1 MSSRKFPTPIRSGTS
16 TESFE
21 AITASQRA
29 HINELVQKTHTLE
42 QKAKRLEDSLQR
54 QAEVHYEQLE
64 QARAEWQAERV
75 QWRDGCESLQVL
87 HRIAHSRTTCLLQ
100 DERRA
105 LLKER
110 DISRKQRI
118 AVLQRDFQLTMFQAK
133 ETELEAKVD
142 ELEESLE
149 RSQHEVAQLVMEWRS
164 KFTGVLDE
172 VKEKA
177 ELLAEA
183 EAARSAAQK
192 ETSRLREEQAVLK
205 SKVATAASEHERT
218 SHRLQES
225 ENTHAELKA
234 RCQELEH
241 ANADLKSQVDKWRA
255 SESKGGAEVNSE
267 RKKRID
273 LEVEVRELKT
283 HLASLDESLQ
293 EETASVEK
301 GRKKLEKVK
310 DALADQARMTEEAQQ
325 EAKQLQEELQT
336 VRRANQQLQQSNEEQ
351 IRQLKASS
359 SGEGDQDAKHER
371 MMSKLTLLLENQARE
386 TAKAKQKAM
395 KHENDAEQVK
405 KQLSDALK
413 RNEELEAKMR
423 ASTHA
428 RSLSIATRSPQSV
441 AVEEQE
447 VVDSP
452 RIPSPEPKGR
462 PRPRPAPRVSG
473 FSATAKMMEDATPPR
488 PKKASVP
495 IDSDIEEI
503 SPIPTKVKPKK
514 TKALT
519 PVEIEE
525 DDDVEPVKKPK
536 SKKAAASKTATQ
548 TAADR
553 NGKRKVA
560 ADEDEED
567 AVAAVVKPKRRK
579 KVVEAEDRTRSDD
592 EPPRSKPASK
602 QTDGPKAKK
611 GRPANKESV
620 QGGRASGTPDDGEGV
635 APKKKTFRKLNAFSS
650 AQPQSFDW
658 MRIGAVGTQLRM
670 LVTLAEIHLDGGW
683 VGYTARI
690 VPDQGFQIG
699 AAKIAFWGKEYFA
712 HV

>member
-16 TESFE
+16 AESFE

-29 HINELVQKTHTLE
+29 HINELVQKTHVLE
-42 QKAKRLEDSLQR
+42 QRAKKLEGSLQR
-54 QAEVHYEQLE
+54 QAEVHHEQLE
-64 QARAEWQAERV
+64 QVRAEWQAERV
-75 QWRDGCESLQVL
+75 QWRDGCDSLQSL
-87 HRIAHSRTTCLLQ
+87 HRIAHARTTCLLE
-100 DERRA
+100 DERGA

-110 DISRKQRI
+110 DFSRKQRI
-118 AVLQRDFQLTMFQAK
+118 ALLQRDFRLTMFQAK
-133 ETELEAKVD
+133 ETELETRVD

-149 RSQHEVAQLVMEWRS
+149 LSQSETLQLMTEWKS
-164 KFTGVLDE
+164 KLAGVLDE

-183 EAARSAAQK
+183 EAARGAAQK

-218 SHRLQES
+218 AHRLQES
-225 ENTHAELKA
+225 ENAHAELKA
-234 RCQELEH
+234 KCQELEH
-241 ANADLKSQVDKWRA
+241 ANADLKSQVEKWRT

-283 HLASLDESLQ
+283 RLATLDQSLQ
-293 EETASVEK
+293 EETVSVEK
-301 GRKKLEKVK
+301 GRKKIEKLK
-310 DALADQARMTEEAQQ
+310 DALDDQSRKAEEAHQ
-325 EAKQLQEELQT
+325 EAKQLQEELEAAQ
-336 VRRANQQLQQSNEEQ
+336 RANQQLQQSNEEQ
-351 IRQLKASS
+351 TRQLKASH
-359 SGEGDQDAKHER
+359 GVEGDQDAKHEKV
-371 MMSKLTLLLENQARE
+371 MGKLTALLKE
-386 TAKAKQKAM
+386 TESAKQKAM

-413 RNEELEAKMR
+413 RNEELEAKIR
-423 ASTHA
+423 ASSHA
-428 RSLSIATRSPQSV
+428 HSLSIATKSPQTV

-447 VVDSP
+447 AVESP
-452 RIPSPEPKGR
+452 RIPSAEPKGR
-462 PRPRPAPRVSG
+462 PRPRPVPRASG

-488 PKKASVP
+488 PKKASIP

-503 SPIPTKVKPKK
+503 SPIPMKAKPKK
-514 TKALT
+514 PKAPT

-536 SKKAAASKTATQ
+536 NKKAAAIKTATQ
-548 TAADR
+548 TATDR
-553 NGKRKVA
+553 KGKRKAA

-579 KVVEAEDRTRSDD
+579 KVIEAEDGSDD

-602 QTDGPKAKK
+602 QADGPKTKK

-620 QGGRASGTPDDGEGV
+620 QGSRASGTPDDGEGV

-658 MRIGAVGTQLRM
+658 MRIGATGDG
-670 LVTLAEIHLDGGW
+670 LDIPRELSPIKDSRSVPQRSLFGGRSTSRTFSK
-683 VGYTARI
+683 G
-690 VPDQGFQIG
+690 
-699 AAKIAFWGKEYFA
+699 
-712 HV
+712 